1 MRKKLCLVLTLFLV
15 FVVQTT
21 YAQQKTVSGTVLET
35 EGPLPG
41 ANVLVKGTSNGTQTD
56 FDGKFSLPN
65 VNATDILVVSY
76 VGFKNVEIPVGNQT
90 SITVTLE
97 PDNTLDEAVIVGF
110 GSRTKELSTSAI
122 STVTGKDIENLVPST
137 SLDNALQGK
146 AAGVQVVGAN
156 GRPGQTA
163 FVQIRGIGSLSAS
176 TTPLYVVD
184 GVPIDANDV
193 NLSLIHI

>member
-1 MRKKLCLVLTLFLV
+1 MKKKSCIVLTLFLV
-15 FVVQTT
+15 FAVQT
-21 YAQQKTVSGTVLET
+21 AFSQQKTVSGTVLES

-56 FDGKFSLPN
+56 FDGKFSLSNITP
-65 VNATDILVVSY
+65 TDILVFSY

-90 SITVTLE
+90 SITVTLKV
-97 PDNTLDEAVIVGF
+97 DNTLDEVVIVGF

-163 FVQIRGIGSLSAS
+163 FVQIRAIGTLSA
-176 TTPLYVVD
+176 
-184 GVPIDANDV
+184 
-193 NLSLIHI
+193 